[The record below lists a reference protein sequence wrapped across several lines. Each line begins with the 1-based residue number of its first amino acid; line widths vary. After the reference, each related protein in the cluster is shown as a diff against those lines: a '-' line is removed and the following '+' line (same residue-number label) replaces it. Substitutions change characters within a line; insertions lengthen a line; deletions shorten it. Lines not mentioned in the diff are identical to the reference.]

1 MRRTGGAAWCIHLCG
16 AARRPPWRRGHTL
29 YDAKTPDEAVM
40 APLPTSPGA
49 APKTASTAADV
60 DATRRTWLAAE
71 RTWLAWWR
79 TALGTTVAA
88 IGVGSVLPQALDV
101 SRLAFAALGVGYA
114 ALAVGLFWAGWA
126 RQRHVG
132 EALSGGG
139 FASLDRRLV
148 GVFTASGAIL
158 AVATGVLIV
167 VQA

>member
-1 MRRTGGAAWCIHLCG
+1 M
-16 AARRPPWRRGHTL
+16 AR
-29 YDAKTPDEAVM
+29 
-40 APLPTSPGA
+40 LPTSSGA
-49 APKTASTAADV
+49 APETPSTTADV

-88 IGVGSVLPQALDV
+88 IGVGGVLPQALDV
-101 SRLAFAALGVGYA
+101 SRWAFAALGVAYA

-126 RQRHVG
+126 RQGHVG
-132 EALSGGG
+132 EALSTGG
-139 FASLDRRLV
+139 FAYLDRRLV
-148 GVFTASGAIL
+148 GAFTASGAIL